1 MEQWKKNANER
12 ALKHNKRVKSIREN
26 RLPKSCVEAI
36 DASISA
42 MTDMHNSILE
52 GLAEDLNAIRM
63 EDIMALGSALMK
75 LQQEFEY
82 KNLIEEDHNE

>member
-36 DASISA
+36 DTSISA

-63 EDIMALGSALMK
+63 EDIMALGGALMK

-82 KNLIEEDHNE
+82 KDLIEEDHDE

>member
-1 MEQWKKNANER
+1 
-12 ALKHNKRVKSIREN
+12 
-26 RLPKSCVEAI
+26 
-36 DASISA
+36 

-82 KNLIEEDHNE
+82 KDLLEEDHDE

>member
-1 MEQWKKNANER
+1 MEQWKKNANES

-36 DASISA
+36 DESISA
-42 MTDMHNSILE
+42 MGHMRHSIMV
-52 GLAEDLNAIRM
+52 GLHEDINAIRM
-63 EDIMALGSALMK
+63 EDIMALGSALTK

-82 KNLIEEDHNE
+82 KDLIEEDHDE

>member
-36 DASISA
+36 DESISA
-42 MTDMHNSILE
+42 MTDMQNSILE
-52 GLAEDLNAIRM
+52 GLSCDINAIRM
-63 EDIMALGSALMK
+63 EDIMALGNALTK

-82 KNLIEEDHNE
+82 KDLIEEDYNE